1 MTRRAGLWFLAALLA
16 LPGVALGSPLSP
28 ADALKALAAHGMAPG
43 YVSGRALDSS
53 QTALLAARAI
63 ARVEAGGATPSDIAN
78 AQRLLDAMPDQ
89 LDALG
94 VRASDVRA
102 EIGHLQARAHS
113 VAELPA
119 AQSVTFGS
127 VAQDFGVRLQ
137 FSPQAGPLAA
147 QIRGISF
154 TEPHPHAFLPR
165 AESIARAQALARR
178 DPLHDGYVH
187 FGSARFGSQSH
198 SPITLAL
205 FGMVQPSVALQ
216 APVTIANSPFTT
228 VLGTPGTPSPLVTPD
243 SDAGENALAGIS
255 FRARAVVPPMPG
267 ATLAIAPA
275 FTRLPPVVAF
285 RTLPVHLN
293 SQSLLAAPA
302 FSTALNA
309 PSAFVSPSPGEVAA
323 PAPSGFGSSFY
334 NALVP
339 NSSGL
344 ELRLSAPLRIGAVNF
359 RGTFNAAHLQ
369 EDAPNAYGTMPSQ
382 PATTDRLGAGTT
394 FDVRAFGRSVSL
406 DLGTAYERLTRDDRS
421 ALSYTQYTPP
431 ATGNPVATSYVA
443 PDLGAPGYVN
453 PNYLN
458 VTRRSLNASAAV
470 PLTHALSL
478 NLQYN
483 AQFYSGSYST
493 LQQNIDERKDSY
505 LGNLTY
511 QIPRSSSAIVF
522 SAKQYRYRDAF
533 VPAYN
538 VTQNRADLNFTV
550 KF

>member
-1 MTRRAGLWFLAALLA
+1 
-16 LPGVALGSPLSP
+16 
-28 ADALKALAAHGMAPG
+28 
-43 YVSGRALDSS
+43 
-53 QTALLAARAI
+53 
-63 ARVEAGGATPSDIAN
+63 
-78 AQRLLDAMPDQ
+78 MPEQ

-94 VRASDVRA
+94 VRVSDVRA
-102 EIGHLQARAHS
+102 EIGHLQARTRLAADHS
-113 VAELPA
+113 A
-119 AQSVTFGS
+119 AQSITFDN
-127 VAQDFGVRLQ
+127 VAQVTGVRLQ
-137 FSPQAGPLAA
+137 LFTQAGPLAA

-154 TEPHPHAFLPR
+154 AEPHPHALLPQTETV
-165 AESIARAQALARR
+165 AHAPALARR

-187 FGSARFGSQSH
+187 FGSARFGSENH
-198 SPITLAL
+198 TPVTLAL
-205 FGMVQPSVALQ
+205 FGMVQRTASLQ
-216 APVTIANSPFTT
+216 APVAVAISPFTSVT
-228 VLGTPGTPSPLVTPD
+228 GTPGTPTPLETPD
-243 SDAGENALAGIS
+243 TDTGENALAGIS
-255 FRARAVVPPMPG
+255 FRVRAVIPPMQG
-267 ATLAIAPA
+267 ARLAIAPA
-275 FTRLPPVVAF
+275 FTQLPPVVAF
-285 RTLPVHLN
+285 R
-293 SQSLLAAPA
+293 LAPARLTAQPLAIAPA

-309 PSAFVSPSPGEVAA
+309 PATFVSPAPGDAAA

-339 NSSGL
+339 NSSGV
-344 ELRLSAPLRIGAVNF
+344 EFRLSAPVRLGSVAF
-359 RGTFNAAHLQ
+359 RGNFNAAHLQ
-369 EDAPNAYGTMPSQ
+369 EISPNAYGTMPSQ
-382 PATTDRLGAGTT
+382 PATTDSVGAGTT
-394 FDVRAFGRSVSL
+394 FDLRAFGRRVSL

-421 ALSYTQYTPP
+421 TLSYTQYTPP
-431 ATGNPVATSYVA
+431 VINAPAATSFVP
-443 PDLGAPGYVN
+443 PDIGAPGYVN

-522 SAKQYRYRDAF
+522 SAKQYHYRDAF